1 MTNIQRIEQE
11 ISNLSSHELAEF
23 RSWYE
28 KFDAEVWDKQ
38 LESDIKSGSLESLAK
53 DAIDDYNKG
62 KCKKL

>member
-1 MTNIQRIEQE
+1 MTNIQKIEQE

-23 RSWYE
+23 RAWYE

-38 LESDIKSGSLESLAK
+38 LESDIKSGRLESLAK
-53 DAIDDYNKG
+53 DAIQDYKNG